1 MQLTSSNSHSLL
13 QFNVMGDT
21 VVAALVSRDIEDDIG
36 IHVDEK
42 AELGKAEPEEV
53 VKSEP
58 EKTERTMN
66 TYKIE
71 DQNEVED
78 MKKSAISA

>member
-1 MQLTSSNSHSLL
+1 
-13 QFNVMGDT
+13 MGDT

-53 VKSEP
+53 VKAEP

-71 DQNEVED
+71 DQNEVEE